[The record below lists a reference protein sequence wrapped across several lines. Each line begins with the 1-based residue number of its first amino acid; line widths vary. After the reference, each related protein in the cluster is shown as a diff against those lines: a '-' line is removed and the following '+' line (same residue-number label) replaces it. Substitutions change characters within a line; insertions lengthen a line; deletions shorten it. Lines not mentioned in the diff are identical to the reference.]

1 MKYKCAIFDLDGT
14 LIDSLQ
20 GILDAC
26 NITFKQLG
34 INIHKDYEEAKYFIG
49 AGATEFA
56 RRALKG
62 QAITPELETR
72 AMDLFLENYEKTQT
86 VSAKPYPGIINM
98 LKELKK
104 RNYYICI
111 ASNKPHILL
120 ESIVGQLFQDVKF
133 DVAFGQKVNAPEKP
147 DPFIVF
153 EILKELNVDPKD
165 CIYIGDSQYDVETA
179 HNAGLDS
186 IIVKYGYGFYNE
198 PWIKKATYTVDS
210 VDELIKLLD

>member
-62 QAITPELETR
+62 KEITPELETR
-72 AMDLFLENYEKTQT
+72 AMELFLENYEKTQT

-147 DPFIVF
+147 DPFIVHK
-153 EILKELNVDPKD
+153 ILKKIKIKKSE
-165 CIYIGDSQYDVETA
+165 CIYIGDSEYDVETA
-179 HNAGLDS
+179 INSGLDS
-186 IIVKYGYGFYNE
+186 IIVKYGYGFYDQD
-198 PWIKKATYTVDS
+198 WLKKAKYVVDN
-210 VDELIKLLD
+210 VNDIDTLLS